1 MIVYVCMTKLP
12 AKSWEYIPELEDEK
26 DYVVDLELWN
36 LCAILRN
43 ITQNRRA
50 ESPVYQKL
58 VIPHLQELV
67 DKLETLQAKLDR
79 EIDTGG
85 DKTIYDLIEG

>member
-1 MIVYVCMTKLP
+1 MTKLP

-79 EIDTGG
+79 EIETGG

>member
-1 MIVYVCMTKLP
+1 MTKLP

-58 VIPHLQELV
+58 VIPLLQELV

-79 EIDTGG
+79 EIETGG

>member
-79 EIDTGG
+79 EIETGG

>member
-1 MIVYVCMTKLP
+1 MTKLP

>member
-1 MIVYVCMTKLP
+1 MTKLP
-12 AKSWEYIPELEDEK
+12 AKSWDYVPNLEDEK

-79 EIDTGG
+79 EIETGG